1 MLNISELKSYV
12 LKERKQIEELHGVG
26 YVLEHKRSGARVLLI
41 DNDDT
46 NKVFSIAFRTP
57 PADDTGVAHILEHSV
72 LCGSAKFPSKDPFVE
87 LAKGSLNTFLNAMT
101 YPDKTV
107 YPIASCND
115 QDYHNLMH
123 VYLDA
128 VFYPN
133 IYKRDEI
140 LKQEGWHYELDSAD
154 GELKFNGVVYNE
166 MKGVFSSADDLLQ
179 RKIQA
184 ALLKDTPYFY
194 ESGGDPDAIPELT
207 REGFLNFHRKYY
219 HPSNSYIYLYGNV
232 DFARELS
239 FIDEE
244 YLSRF
249 DKKEIHSEIALQKPF
264 ETPVTVT
271 DTYPVSE
278 DEENAGEG
286 IYLSYNTVAGLSSD
300 NEEMLALQILEYVLF
315 SMPGAP
321 VRKAIIDAGIGKDVE
336 SYLDAGIQQ
345 PVFSVIVKNV
355 QQGKEELFKKVIEQ
369 ALAEQAENGMNKKA
383 IYSSINNFEFKYREA
398 SFGRYPKGLI
408 YGLNFLNTWLY
419 DDNRAMDL
427 GDTLTPLAN
436 LKKKVDTGY
445 FEELVKKYLLNNTHK
460 AFVNLYPEKG
470 KNERADAELKRQ
482 LAGIKGTL
490 DKKQLYFLTEQT
502 RKLKEFQET
511 PSTQEELEKIPL
523 LKLSDIGREALPYK
537 NKEMIIGGIPAVVH
551 DYRTNGIVYLD
562 FSFDTTELPKELIP
576 YATLLVEL
584 YRYVDTEHYSYND
597 LATEINLKI
606 GGIAFQTG
614 IYPLIW
620 KRDGF
625 RPYFSIRMKCL
636 GEQVPDGMALMEEIL
651 FTSKLHDEKR
661 LKEIISEMRTR
672 MDTRIPAAGHVY
684 AANRAL
690 SYVDPM
696 MKYKEIAEGID
707 FYDFVKSLDHQF
719 EEKKEMLVEN
729 LFHAARCIFRKENL
743 IVSLTGEFNFKSL
756 LEEHFTHFGAQLYD
770 VPCVKTAPQME
781 MCRLNEGFRT
791 SSKVQ
796 YVATAGRFE
805 REGQDYTGALRV
817 LKTIFSYDYLWVNIR
832 VTGGAYGCMCGF
844 SRNGYGYLVSYR
856 DPHLTATLDV
866 YKNAA
871 DYVRTFDVSDR
882 DMTKYIIGTISSMD
896 QPLEPSA
903 LGDRSFMGYLTGTT
917 PEMLQKEREQ
927 VLNTTQDGI
936 RALAPYMEALMEAGT
951 VCAIGND
958 KKIQEAEIFE
968 NTRMLM

>member
-1 MLNISELKSYV
+1 M
-12 LKERKQIEELHGVG
+12 
-26 YVLEHKRSGARVLLI
+26 
-41 DNDDT
+41 
-46 NKVFSIAFRTP
+46 
-57 PADDTGVAHILEHSV
+57 
-72 LCGSAKFPSKDPFVE
+72 
-87 LAKGSLNTFLNAMT
+87 
-101 YPDKTV
+101 
-107 YPIASCND
+107 
-115 QDYHNLMH
+115 
-123 VYLDA
+123 
-128 VFYPN
+128 
-133 IYKRDEI
+133 
-140 LKQEGWHYELDSAD
+140 
-154 GELKFNGVVYNE
+154 
-166 MKGVFSSADDLLQ
+166 
-179 RKIQA
+179 
-184 ALLKDTPYFY
+184 
-194 ESGGDPDAIPELT
+194 
-207 REGFLNFHRKYY
+207 
-219 HPSNSYIYLYGNV
+219 

-321 VRKAIIDAGIGKDVE
+321 VRKAIIDAGIVKDVD

-707 FYDFVKSLDHQF
+707 FYDFIKSLDHQF

-770 VPCVKTAPQME
+770 VPCVKIAPQME